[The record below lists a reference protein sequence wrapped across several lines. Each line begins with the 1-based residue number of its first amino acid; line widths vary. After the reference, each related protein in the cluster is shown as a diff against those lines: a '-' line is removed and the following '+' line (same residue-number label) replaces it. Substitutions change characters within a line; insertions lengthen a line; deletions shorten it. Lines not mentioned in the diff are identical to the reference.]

1 PPSED
6 KKTLSKEV
14 MLTTSEIQDLKELV
28 ELYPDTVFQPT
39 PAMEKRSAISILSD
53 F

>member
-1 PPSED
+1 
-6 KKTLSKEV
+6 
-14 MLTTSEIQDLKELV
+14 
-28 ELYPDTVFQPT
+28 PDTVFQPT